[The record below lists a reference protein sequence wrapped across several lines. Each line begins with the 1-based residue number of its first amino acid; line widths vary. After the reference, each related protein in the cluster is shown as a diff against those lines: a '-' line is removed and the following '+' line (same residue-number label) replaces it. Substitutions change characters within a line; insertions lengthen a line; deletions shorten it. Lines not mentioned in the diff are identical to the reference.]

1 MKWDMREYVWEGIP
15 VVFWDENTQNFN
27 FDIKNQGELAR
38 MVECERERYR
48 RITKLLENKE
58 PSLWKTRVHNDITF
72 LMRDYNV
79 QYNKTGSVNYFN
91 ALILF
96 RGDPLTL
103 LMARW
108 ALWSNVR
115 KRIWEKLQPPQ
126 PPIPDE
132 AVIEIIKYALPFQGF
147 INHKIG
153 GLRGSLALSEDD
165 LDFIT
170 PEFEKKGL
178 RDFIDYIIEVYNN
191 QMPDPDLRY
200 YIRRFDHKKAFKL
213 FVIKSTRILYRYG
226 LIERENAYKRIAN
239 LFLAQ

>member
-1 MKWDMREYVWEGIP
+1 MKWDMREYIWEAIP
-15 VVFWDENTQNFN
+15 VIYWDGQRFD
-27 FDIKNQGELAR
+27 FDIRNQGELAR
-38 MVECERERYR
+38 MIYCEKERFEQ
-48 RITKLLENKE
+48 INKMLENRE
-58 PSLWKTRVHNDITF
+58 PSLWKTRVHCDITF

-115 KRIWEKLQPPQ
+115 KRIWEKLQPPL

-132 AVIEIIKYALPFQGF
+132 AVIEIIKHALPFQGF
-147 INHKIG
+147 VAHHG
-153 GLRGSLALSEDD
+153 GRGLKGSLALLKDD

-200 YIRRFDHKKAFKL
+200 YTKRFDHKKAFKL